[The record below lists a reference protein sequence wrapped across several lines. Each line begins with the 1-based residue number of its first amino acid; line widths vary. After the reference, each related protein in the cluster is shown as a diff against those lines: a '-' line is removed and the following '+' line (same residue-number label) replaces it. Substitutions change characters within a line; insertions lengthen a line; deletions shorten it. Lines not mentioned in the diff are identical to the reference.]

1 MSPILSVGDNLS
13 ETKKIPVIAM
23 RDLVV
28 FPRMVTHFDCGR
40 PKSIAAVEAAEINN
54 SYIMLVAQ
62 KDGAIIEPSRE
73 DIFDYGTLAAV
84 KQILKLPGGLV
95 RVLVEGVKRAKILD
109 LITENSYLEAEVEEI
124 EYQDFDE
131 DNQEMVA
138 AMRLVED
145 DLESYTEL
153 DSKLIPGLL
162 QSVVDSSSPETLV
175 DTSAAYINLELE
187 KSQELLE
194 TLDPYN
200 RLIKFHTILRREIE
214 LLSIERKIDKEVKSN
229 MNKVQREYYLK
240 EQLKVIHQ
248 ELGDGAEEDTLLDYE
263 LKIDEANL
271 PDIVREKALKEVSRL
286 SKLTSSSPEYSI
298 ILTYLDWILDLPW
311 NESSPDEVELKKA
324 REVLDAEHFGLND
337 VKERILEF
345 MAVRNLTENS
355 KGPILCLVGP
365 PGVGKTSIA
374 TSIANSLSKEFVR
387 MSLGGITD
395 EAEIRGHRRTYIGAL
410 PGRVITLMKKAEENN
425 PVFLLDEIDKVGSD
439 FRGDPAS
446 GLLEVLDPEQN
457 NTFTDRYL
465 ELPFDLSKVFFI
477 ATANTTSTIP
487 RPLLDRMEVI
497 RLSGYTP
504 QEKFEIAKRYLVPKQ
519 IKENGLKKS
528 QIKFTDDAIENIIN
542 YYTKEAGVRGLEK
555 QIAKCIRRAAL
566 KIVEEGKKT
575 LSVTSKNLSSYLGE
589 KKFLFDLVQEKD
601 RVGVVNGLAWTQVGG
616 ETLEIESTVMEGNGK
631 LMLTGKL
638 GDVMKESANA
648 AISYI
653 ASSANSF
660 DIDPEFRKKSDIHI
674 HVPEGAVPKD
684 GPSAGVAMFCSVL
697 SSLTNKK
704 VKANVAMTGEITLT
718 GRVLP
723 IGGLKE
729 KLLAADR
736 MGIKKVLIPFENER
750 DLKDIDNNIISKLEI
765 VKLKEAKDAIKHVF
779 GGKNEN

>member
-1 MSPILSVGDNLS
+1 MSENKRV
-13 ETKKIPVIAM
+13 PVIAL

-40 PKSIAAVEAAEINN
+40 QKSIAAVEAAEINN
-54 SYIMLVAQ
+54 SYVFLVAQ
-62 KDGAIIEPSRE
+62 RDSSILEPQRE
-73 DIFDYGTLAAV
+73 DLFDYGTLAAI
-84 KQILKLPGGLV
+84 KQILKLPGGVV
-95 RVLVEGVKRAKILD
+95 RVLVEGVKRAKIED
-109 LITENSYLEAEVEEI
+109 FSVGDSYFEAIAEEI
-124 EYQDFDE
+124 DSEDFNE
-131 DNQEMVA
+131 ENQEVVA
-138 AMRLVED
+138 AMRLVEE
-145 DLESYTEL
+145 DLENYTEL
-153 DSKLIPGLL
+153 DSRLIPGLL
-162 QSVVDSSSPETLV
+162 QSVVDSSSPESLV
-175 DTSAAYINLELE
+175 DTSAAYINLDLE
-187 KSQELLE
+187 KSQDLLE
-194 TLDPYN
+194 TLDAFE
-200 RLIKFHTILRREIE
+200 RLTKFHGILKREIE

-240 EQLKVIHQ
+240 EQLKVIHK
-248 ELGDGAEEDTLLDYE
+248 ELGDGAEEDTLLEYE
-263 LKIDEANL
+263 EKIEEANL
-271 PDIVREKALKEVSRL
+271 PDHVREKALKEVSRL
-286 SKLTSSSPEYSI
+286 SKLTSATPEYSV

-311 NESSPDEVELKKA
+311 NESSPDEVELSKA
-324 REVLDAEHFGLND
+324 RETLDAEHYGLKD

-345 MAVRNLTENS
+345 MAVRNLTSSS

-374 TSIANSLSKEFVR
+374 SSIANSLSKEFVR

-410 PGRVITLMKKAEENN
+410 PGRVISLMKKAEENN

-439 FRGDPAS
+439 FKGDPAS

-477 ATANTTSTIP
+477 ATANSTNTIP

-504 QEKFEIAKRYLVPKQ
+504 QEKFQIAKRYLVPKQ

-528 QIKFTDDAIENIIN
+528 QLKFTDGAIQDIIN
-542 YYTKEAGVRGLEK
+542 YYTREAGVRGLEK
-555 QIAKCIRRAAL
+555 EIAKCVRKAVL
-566 KIVEEGKKT
+566 KIVEEHKKT
-575 LSVTSKNLSSYLGE
+575 LSVTENNLSTYLGE
-589 KKFLFDLVQEKD
+589 KKFLFDLVQEHD
-601 RVGVVNGLAWTQVGG
+601 RVGVVNGLAWTEVGG
-616 ETLEIESTVMEGNGK
+616 ETLEIESTVMEGSGK

-653 ASSANSF
+653 ASNAESLN
-660 DIDPEFRKKSDIHI
+660 IDPEFRKKSDIHI

-684 GPSAGVAMFCSVL
+684 GPSAGVAMFSTVL
-697 SSLTNKK
+697 SSLTGKK
-704 VKANVAMTGEITLT
+704 IKSDVAMTGEITLT

-729 KLLAADR
+729 KLLAAER
-736 MGIKKVLIPFENER
+736 MGIKKVLIPKENER
-750 DLKDIDNNIISKLEI
+750 DLKEIDENIVNKLEI
-765 VKLKEAKDAIKHVF
+765 VTLNEANEAIEHIF
-779 GGKNEN
+779 GGNNED

>member
-1 MSPILSVGDNLS
+1 MSEN
-13 ETKKIPVIAM
+13 KKVPVIAL

-40 PKSIAAVEAAEINN
+40 QKSIAAVEAAEINN
-54 SYIMLVAQ
+54 SYVFLVAQ
-62 KDGAIIEPSRE
+62 RDSSILEPQRE
-73 DIFDYGTLAAV
+73 DLFDYGTLAAI
-84 KQILKLPGGLV
+84 KQILKLPGGVV
-95 RVLVEGVKRAKILD
+95 RVLVEGVKRAKIEEFSVGD
-109 LITENSYLEAEVEEI
+109 SYFEAIAEEI
-124 EYQDFDE
+124 DSEDFDGE
-131 DNQEMVA
+131 NQEVVA
-138 AMRLVED
+138 AMRLVEE
-145 DLESYTEL
+145 DLENYTEL
-153 DSKLIPGLL
+153 DSRLIPGLL
-162 QSVVDSSSPETLV
+162 QSVVDSSSPESLV
-175 DTSAAYINLELE
+175 DTSAAYINLDLE
-187 KSQELLE
+187 KSQDLLE
-194 TLDPYN
+194 TLDAFE
-200 RLIKFHTILRREIE
+200 RLTKFHGILKREIE

-240 EQLKVIHQ
+240 EQLKVIHK
-248 ELGDGAEEDTLLDYE
+248 ELGDGAEEDTLLEYE
-263 LKIDEANL
+263 EKIEEANL
-271 PDIVREKALKEVSRL
+271 PDHVREKALKEVSRL
-286 SKLTSSSPEYSI
+286 SKLTSATPEYSV

-311 NESSPDEVELKKA
+311 NESSPDEVELSKA
-324 REVLDAEHFGLND
+324 RETLDAEHYGLKD

-345 MAVRNLTENS
+345 MAVRNLTSSS

-374 TSIANSLSKEFVR
+374 SSIANSLSKEFVR

-410 PGRVITLMKKAEENN
+410 PGRVISLMKKAEENN

-439 FRGDPAS
+439 FKGDPAS

-477 ATANTTSTIP
+477 ATANSTNTIP

-504 QEKFEIAKRYLVPKQ
+504 QEKFQIAKRYLVPKQ

-528 QIKFTDDAIENIIN
+528 QLKFTDGAIQDIIN
-542 YYTKEAGVRGLEK
+542 YYTREAGVRGLEK
-555 QIAKCIRRAAL
+555 EIAKCVRKAVL
-566 KIVEEGKKT
+566 KIVEEHKKT
-575 LSVTSKNLSSYLGE
+575 LSVTENNLSTYLGE
-589 KKFLFDLVQEKD
+589 KKFLFDLVQEHD
-601 RVGVVNGLAWTQVGG
+601 RVGVVNGLAWTEVGG
-616 ETLEIESTVMEGNGK
+616 ETLEIESTVMEGSGK

-653 ASSANSF
+653 ASNAESLN
-660 DIDPEFRKKSDIHI
+660 IDPEFRRKSDIHI

-684 GPSAGVAMFCSVL
+684 GPSAGVAMFSTVL
-697 SSLTNKK
+697 SSLTGKK
-704 VKANVAMTGEITLT
+704 IKSDVAMTGEITLT

-729 KLLAADR
+729 KLLAAER
-736 MGIKKVLIPFENER
+736 MGIKKVLIPKDNER
-750 DLKDIDNNIISKLEI
+750 DLKDIDENIVNKLEI
-765 VKLKEAKDAIKHVF
+765 VTLNEANEAIEHIF
-779 GGKNEN
+779 GGNNED